1 MALDHKTDL
10 ELQDPSG
17 KDLPK
22 DLVIGDQ
29 TLRHSLDVQ
38 EYEEQPTNYDPKYVP
53 NNILDGT
60 LLELMTADC
69 GPLAIGSL
77 IAAPLS
83 EQFGRKIILDI
94 STALF
99 AIWELACAVSPNI
112 TSLLIFRIFSGL
124 GGSACLSIG
133 GGIVSDLFD
142 SNERGVATAVF
153 ALGPLL
159 GPVIGPI
166 VGGFLS
172 QEAGWRWVNC
182 TELSARSY
190 FTDR

>member
-1 MALDHKTDL
+1 M
-10 ELQDPSG
+10 Q
-17 KDLPK
+17 
-22 DLVIGDQ
+22 
-29 TLRHSLDVQ
+29 
-38 EYEEQPTNYDPKYVP
+38 
-53 NNILDGT
+53 
-60 LLELMTADC
+60 
-69 GPLAIGSL
+69 
-77 IAAPLS
+77 
-83 EQFGRKIILDI
+83 ILDI

-172 QEAGWRWVNC
+172 QEAGWRWVIALNFRLGR
-182 TELSARSY
+182 TSL
-190 FTDR
+190 TDRCRCSGFCSSSDFLHSCFKYLRVGRPTCESSWQENVPLKADLVGGGIVWIGMAQSSSHMQTATETSV